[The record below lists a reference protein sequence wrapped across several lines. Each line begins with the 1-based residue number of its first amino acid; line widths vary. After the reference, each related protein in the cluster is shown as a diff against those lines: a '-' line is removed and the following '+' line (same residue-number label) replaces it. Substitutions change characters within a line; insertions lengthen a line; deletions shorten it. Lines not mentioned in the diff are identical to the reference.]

1 MTQPVTTR
9 NMPRHRRTSGSAGVA
24 GNERLTAMTGALLL
38 FGFAVEGVTVL
49 EIRQLLVL
57 HVIVGGLLIG
67 PVLLKISSTGYR
79 FIRYYTGSKA
89 YVRKGPPAPLL
100 RLLGPLVI
108 TTSVAVLSTGILAA
122 VAGPRS
128 GPWLFLHKA
137 SFVLWFGVMTI
148 HVLNY
153 APRLPRLLSERWD
166 YRDTA
171 PVRGVPMPGIPVRR
185 APVRDAPVRG
195 GAVWD
200 GPVRRAP
207 VRDAPVWDGP
217 VRRAPVR
224 DAPVRG
230 GAVWGGSVRGVP
242 VHGGPGAGGPGA
254 GGPVRGGPVPGGPM
268 RGGPVRGGSVP
279 GGPVRGG
286 PVPGGPVRGGPM
298 HGGPVHG
305 GPVHGGP
312 VRGGPMHGGPVRG
325 GPGADG
331 PVRGGPVRDV
341 PVRGGPVAGGPIPG
355 GPARWLGLVIS
366 LAIGIAVAAVAMQL
380 SAKWGISL

>member
-1 MTQPVTTR
+1 MTQSVTTR
-9 NMPRHRRTSGSAGVA
+9 NVPRHRRTSGSAGVA
-24 GNERLTAMTGALLL
+24 GNERLTAMTGTLLL

-67 PVLLKISSTGYR
+67 PVLLKIASTGYR

-195 GAVWD
+195 GAVSGGQMRGGQMRG
-200 GPVRRAP
+200 GPV
-207 VRDAPVWDGP
+207 
-217 VRRAPVR
+217 
-224 DAPVRG
+224 
-230 GAVWGGSVRGVP
+230 
-242 VHGGPGAGGPGA
+242 A
-254 GGPVRGGPVPGGPM
+254 GGPVRGGPVRGGPVAGGPM
-268 RGGPVRGGSVP
+268 RDAPLRGSPLRGPMRDGPMRDAPLRGSPVRFGP
-279 GGPVRGG
+279 GA
-286 PVPGGPVRGGPM
+286 GGPM
-298 HGGPVHG
+298 
-305 GPVHGGP
+305 
-312 VRGGPMHGGPVRG
+312 RDGPMRDAPLR
-325 GPGADG
+325 DG
-331 PVRGGPVRDV
+331 PVRFGPGAGGPMRDGPMRDGPMRGSPMRGSPMRNV
-341 PVRGGPVAGGPIPG
+341 PVPGGPVAGGPIPG
-355 GPARWLGLVIS
+355 GPARWLGLAIS

>member
-1 MTQPVTTR
+1 MTQSVTTR
-9 NMPRHRRTSGSAGVA
+9 NVPRHRRTSGSAGVA
-24 GNERLTAMTGALLL
+24 GNERLTAMTGTLLL

-67 PVLLKISSTGYR
+67 PVLLKIASTGYR

-195 GAVWD
+195 GAVSGGQMRGGQMRG
-200 GPVRRAP
+200 GPV
-207 VRDAPVWDGP
+207 
-217 VRRAPVR
+217 
-224 DAPVRG
+224 
-230 GAVWGGSVRGVP
+230 
-242 VHGGPGAGGPGA
+242 A
-254 GGPVRGGPVPGGPM
+254 GGPVRGGPVRGGPVAGGPM
-268 RGGPVRGGSVP
+268 RDAPLRGSPVRFGP
-279 GGPVRGG
+279 GA
-286 PVPGGPVRGGPM
+286 GGPM
-298 HGGPVHG
+298 
-305 GPVHGGP
+305 
-312 VRGGPMHGGPVRG
+312 RDGPMRDAPLR
-325 GPGADG
+325 DG
-331 PVRGGPVRDV
+331 PVRFGPGAGGPMRDGPMRDGPMRGSPMRGSPMRNV
-341 PVRGGPVAGGPIPG
+341 PVPGGPVAGGPIPG
-355 GPARWLGLVIS
+355 GPARWLGLAIS

>member
-1 MTQPVTTR
+1 MTQSVTTR
-9 NMPRHRRTSGSAGVA
+9 NVPRHRRTSGSAGVA
-24 GNERLTAMTGALLL
+24 GNERLTAMTGTLLL

-67 PVLLKISSTGYR
+67 PVLLKIASTGYR

-195 GAVWD
+195 GAVSGGQMRGGQMRG
-200 GPVRRAP
+200 GPV
-207 VRDAPVWDGP
+207 
-217 VRRAPVR
+217 
-224 DAPVRG
+224 
-230 GAVWGGSVRGVP
+230 
-242 VHGGPGAGGPGA
+242 A
-254 GGPVRGGPVPGGPM
+254 GGPVRGGPVRGGPVAGGPM
-268 RGGPVRGGSVP
+268 RDAPLRGSPLRGPMRDGPMRDGPMRGSPMRNV
-279 GGPVRGG
+279 
-286 PVPGGPVRGGPM
+286 PVP
-298 HGGPVHG
+298 
-305 GPVHGGP
+305 
-312 VRGGPMHGGPVRG
+312 
-325 GPGADG
+325 
-331 PVRGGPVRDV
+331 
-341 PVRGGPVAGGPIPG
+341 GGPVAGGPIPG
-355 GPARWLGLVIS
+355 GPARWLGLAIS